1 MEEMEDGGIESK
13 LRVIEQEVRDGM
25 GRDELDKDE

>member
-13 LRVIEQEVRDGM
+13 LRVIEQKVRDGM
-25 GRDELDKDE
+25 GRDETRQG